1 MTLIRLSIGLI
12 SLFVSNMVTAQSDNY
27 PIKSVRVIAPFP
39 PGGSVDTVARLTSA
53 RLSESYGQSFVVDNR
68 NGASGSIGTQIAAN
82 APADGYTL
90 LVNTIPLV
98 TNTFLFNHVPYDTM
112 RDFSAISLL
121 TSTNTVLGVH
131 PSVSAQSIA
140 QLLVLAKNSAGLLN
154 YGTAGIGT
162 NPHIAGELFNYL
174 AKINITP
181 VHFKGGG
188 PAMIATLSGEI
199 SMGFSTLPDTLAYV
213 RSGKL
218 RALGVTSAKRAPQL
232 PSVPTISETLPGYEF
247 TTWQGILAPKNTPTK
262 IVHHISET
270 LKKALNTPEQSKR
283 FTDGGLDIIAST
295 PEEFSAHLKKEID
308 KWGKVIKERGIK
320 AE

>member
-131 PSVSAQSIA
+131 P
-140 QLLVLAKNSAGLLN
+140 
-154 YGTAGIGT
+154 
-162 NPHIAGELFNYL
+162 
-174 AKINITP
+174 
-181 VHFKGGG
+181 
-188 PAMIATLSGEI
+188 
-199 SMGFSTLPDTLAYV
+199 
-213 RSGKL
+213 
-218 RALGVTSAKRAPQL
+218 
-232 PSVPTISETLPGYEF
+232 
-247 TTWQGILAPKNTPTK
+247 
-262 IVHHISET
+262 
-270 LKKALNTPEQSKR
+270 
-283 FTDGGLDIIAST
+283 
-295 PEEFSAHLKKEID
+295 
-308 KWGKVIKERGIK
+308 
-320 AE
+320 